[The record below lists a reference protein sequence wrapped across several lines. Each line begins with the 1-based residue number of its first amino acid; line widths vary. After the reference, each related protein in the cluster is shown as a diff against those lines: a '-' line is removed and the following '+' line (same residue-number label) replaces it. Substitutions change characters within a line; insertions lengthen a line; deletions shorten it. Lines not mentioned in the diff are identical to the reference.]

1 MNEGLNW
8 SRHMGEKRGLRDRSA
23 SLQTQA
29 LVDLEYEQHA
39 ACRERWPT
47 IVAAMRA
54 LVESYNEGAGLTMLT
69 LVEDTVKAGVT
80 VESARNGHHSLVMTL
95 DGADVSVRTPRAD
108 GELTHDT
115 RWVSL
120 NRTDEN
126 AAEYLLRNWMEQL

>member
-1 MNEGLNW
+1 MNELLDW
-8 SRHMGEKRGLRDRSA
+8 SRHMGEKRGLRDRAA

-29 LVDLEYEQHA
+29 LVDLEYEQHG

-47 IVAAMRA
+47 IVAAMRT
-54 LVESYNEGAGLTMLT
+54 LVESYNEGAGLSVLT
-69 LVEDTVKAGVT
+69 LVEDSGNTSVT
-80 VESARNGHHSLVMTL
+80 LESSRNGHLSLVMML
-95 DGADVSVRTPRAD
+95 DGADVSVRTRHAD

-120 NRTDEN
+120 NRTDAN